1 MINDN
6 KKSFRFSYQ
15 KPEANLIILSAESF
29 MMQSYGS
36 LNEPGSTLPEDD
48 VFIL

>member
-15 KPEANLIILSAESF
+15 KPEAYSIILSAESF
-29 MMQSYGS
+29 MMQSYG
-36 LNEPGSTLPEDD
+36 LQNEAGATLPEDD